1 MFYVSGPKIYLATFD
16 AELKV
21 FPEVKLTWIG
31 YDQLGVV
38 KTGGGVAQKPK
49 VYKLCTLPELI
60 AQFGGT
66 VAPVTEQPKTDGDGD
81 KDQKDDSAN
90 K

>member
-1 MFYVSGPKIYLATFD
+1 MFYVSGSKIYLATFD

-21 FPEVKLTWIG
+21 YPEVKLAWVG

-38 KTGGGVAQKPK
+38 KTGGGIAQKPK
-49 VYKLCTLPELI
+49 AYSLCTLAELI

-66 VAPVTEQPKTDGDGD
+66 VAPVTEAEPETEDEDE
-81 KDQKDDSAN
+81 DSADE
-90 K
+90 